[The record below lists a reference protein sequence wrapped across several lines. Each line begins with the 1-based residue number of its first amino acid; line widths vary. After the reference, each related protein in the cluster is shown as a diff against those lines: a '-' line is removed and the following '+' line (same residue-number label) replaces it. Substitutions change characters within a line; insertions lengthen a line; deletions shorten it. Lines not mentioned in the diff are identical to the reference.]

1 MSYYESLISALVSV
15 VPNEKS
21 ATVVIN
27 KISQA
32 LVHITNQI
40 DSSGASLLNLR
51 PVIVQAFETT
61 I

>member
-1 MSYYESLISALVSV
+1 MSFYESLIAALISV
-15 VPNEKS
+15 IPNEKS
-21 ATVVIN
+21 STVVIN

-40 DSSGASLLNLR
+40 YATGASLLNIR